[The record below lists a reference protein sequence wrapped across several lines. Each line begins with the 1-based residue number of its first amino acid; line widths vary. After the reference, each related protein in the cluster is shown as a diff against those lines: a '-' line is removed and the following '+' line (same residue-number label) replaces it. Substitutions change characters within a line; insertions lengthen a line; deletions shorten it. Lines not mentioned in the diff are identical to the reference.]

1 MSFFYNE
8 ASLER
13 PSIALKQCIC
23 GVGIS
28 SDNVRLPEMES
39 ERDAVDH
46 LLWFSLPQV
55 SFSPTARER
64 TCLNLSL
71 CLLLSSSLSPL
82 LISPEKLDPRHF
94 TLRGICHKPSFSHA
108 HLHPHKPQN
117 RCTNIGTSTST
128 CTLLKYVF
136 SENKHRRTR

>member
-64 TCLNLSL
+64 TCLNLFSVFAAL
-71 CLLLSSSLSPL
+71 QQSLSLVNLTGEIGPTAFHT
-82 LISPEKLDPRHF
+82 ERHLPQTFIF
-94 TLRGICHKPSFSHA
+94 TCAFAP
-108 HLHPHKPQN
+108 
-117 RCTNIGTSTST
+117 T
-128 CTLLKYVF
+128 
-136 SENKHRRTR
+136 